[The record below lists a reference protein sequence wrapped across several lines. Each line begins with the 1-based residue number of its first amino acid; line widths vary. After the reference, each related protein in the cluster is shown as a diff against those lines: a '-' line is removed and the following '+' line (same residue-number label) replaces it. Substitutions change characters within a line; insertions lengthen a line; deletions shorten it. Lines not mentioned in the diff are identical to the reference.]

1 MRLGTRFTLA
11 ALVLAESA
19 LLSALALQHGL
30 EKRHLERKQI
40 AEQESS
46 LKRLARVAQDASL
59 EQNEV
64 FLLNYLK
71 VLKDAPEVSYAAFI
85 DENGRIRL
93 HTAMFE
99 GSSVIGSPWE
109 GPPHPGGRQRQVR
122 ALSRDGR
129 EIHDWSLAI
138 LRGEKFIGSVHLGFD
153 AAVLRASVK
162 ADLSE
167 SRKPLLWEALV
178 LSLLAWLGAAWL
190 ARSLTA
196 PLSALHEGARK
207 IGAGEL
213 DFRID
218 LPRADEL
225 GDLSEGFNKMAGEL
239 KRINKFR
246 EQLMASITHDLRSPL
261 SAISGHAEVLLTD
274 SQATEDER
282 RESAELIRENAR
294 RMEAMANDMTDLVK
308 LQMGR
313 LEAARQPVN
322 MEEAFDSVRR
332 LLDVIA
338 KRLDVVLNVEIPK
351 GLPFVLA
358 DPSHLHRILTN
369 LVSNALKFTPS
380 GGRIVL
386 TAAAES
392 HHVKVAVSDTGT
404 GIPER
409 KVKTLFT
416 RFTGMEGVK
425 HGRPAD
431 LGTGLGLSICREFVE
446 MYGGKIWA
454 ESQLK
459 KGTQVFF
466 TLPLGD
472 TPCSDAC

>member
-1 MRLGTRFTLA
+1 VKLRTRFTLA

-30 EKRHLERKQI
+30 EKQHLERKQS

-71 VLKDAPEVSYAAFI
+71 VLKDSPEIRYAAFVE
-85 DENGRIRL
+85 ENGRIRV

-99 GSSVIGSPWE
+99 GAPIIGLPWN
-109 GPPHPGGRQRQVR
+109 GPPQPGGGQRQIRV
-122 ALSRDGR
+122 LSKDGR

-138 LRGEKFIGSVHLGFD
+138 LRGENPIGSVHLGFD
-153 AAVLRASVK
+153 AAVLRQSVK

-167 SRKPLLWEALV
+167 SRKPLLWEALI
-178 LSLLAWLGAAWL
+178 LSLLAWLAAAWL
-190 ARSLTA
+190 ARGLTA

-225 GDLSEGFNKMAGEL
+225 GDLSEGFNRMAGEL
-239 KRINKFR
+239 ERINKFK

-261 SAISGHAEVLLTD
+261 SAISGHAEILLSD
-274 SQATEDER
+274 SEATQDER

-308 LQMGR
+308 LQLGR
-313 LEAARQPVN
+313 LEAAREPVR
-322 MEEAFDSVRR
+322 MEEAFASVKR

-338 KRLDVVLNVEIPK
+338 KRLDVVIDVETPRE
-351 GLPFVLA
+351 LPSVVA

-392 HHVKVAVSDTGT
+392 HHVRVVVSDTGT
-404 GIPER
+404 GIAER

-425 HGRPAD
+425 HGQPD

-454 ESQLK
+454 ESELK
-459 KGTQVFF
+459 KGTRVFF

-472 TPCSDAC
+472 KPCSDAC